1 MFGHSGNLAKLKQ
14 KNWWLIVAVG
24 VMLFAMATRI
34 SGDFWPK
41 IMATHYTYGA
51 ILWIAATLFWAV
63 YTIPK
68 VFIKEAE

>member
-1 MFGHSGNLAKLKQ
+1 LKQ
-14 KNWWLIVAVG
+14 KNWWLITAVG

-41 IMATHYTYGA
+41 IMATHYSYGA
-51 ILWIAATLFWAV
+51 ILWIIAVLFWAA

-68 VFIKEAE
+68 VFITEAE